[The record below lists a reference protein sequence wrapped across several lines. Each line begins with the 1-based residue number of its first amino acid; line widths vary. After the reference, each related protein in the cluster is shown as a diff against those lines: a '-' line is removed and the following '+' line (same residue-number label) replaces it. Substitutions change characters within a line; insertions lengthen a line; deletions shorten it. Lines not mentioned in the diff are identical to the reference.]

1 MKKNIKYHLLI
12 IGLTFS
18 LFSCTKNFDKIN
30 ANPSA
35 LTSVGKLEFGYMFT
49 RAESGACMNQ
59 GYYQTVQNLYT
70 DLYAQYFSLNTTSFS
85 TDRYVM
91 NDGWLGRLGVVTY
104 VFAMPN
110 LKSIMDNTDPASG
123 EHALANILWV
133 YAFHHLTEYFGPVA
147 YSQAGE
153 PISSIP
159 YNSEKEIYLDFFDRL
174 DAAVAT
180 LKNLGQSNVFGN
192 FDIIYG
198 GDVQQWIRFA
208 NTLRLRLA
216 LRISNASL
224 PDMPNKAKEE
234 AEAAVASGV
243 MTDISHSA
251 WILKSL
257 SGNDG
262 NGLAR
267 IASFNEFNMSSTMAS
282 YLLGYNDPRLAVYFQ
297 PAVGNGSYKSIRNGT
312 PAADLNNPVNKN
324 SQVSNIGTYWVKWN
338 GTSWD
343 PNMTAKQP
351 VMYAAEAYFLRSEGA
366 LNGWN
371 MGGETAQQLY
381 EKGIETSMK
390 QWNISDPAA
399 INNYQQSTA
408 LPAAP
413 GDFANSPAVSTTSVK
428 WASTESEQRAQVG
441 TQKWLAIYPDGFEG
455 WAEYRRTGY
464 PEMYPVVQSDNP
476 DLPTGTFI
484 QRLPYASSERSTNA
498 TELDKGI
505 LLLGGPDKV
514 STKLWFAK

>member
-1 MKKNIKYHLLI
+1 MKNKFIYQVLLFV
-12 IGLTFS
+12 GLASTV
-18 LFSCTKNFDKIN
+18 LSCTRNFDEIN
-30 ANPSA
+30 TNPSA

-110 LKSIMDNTDPASG
+110 LKTIMDNSDPNSG
-123 EHALANILWV
+123 EYALANILWV

-147 YSQAGE
+147 YLQAGE
-153 PISSIP
+153 PIASIP
-159 YNSEKEIYLDFFDRL
+159 YNSEKEIYQDFFKRL
-174 DAAVAT
+174 GASAAT
-180 LKNLGQSNVFGN
+180 LKNLNQPNVFGN

-198 GDVQQWIRFA
+198 GNVQQWIRFA
-208 NTLRLRLA
+208 NSLRLRLA
-216 LRISNASL
+216 LRVSNAL
-224 PDMPNKAKEE
+224 PDLAKQE
-234 AEAAVASGV
+234 AEAAVAGGV

-257 SGNDG
+257 NGSDG

-282 YLLGYNDPRLAVYFQ
+282 YLKGYNDPRLPVYFQ
-297 PAVGNGSYKSIRNGT
+297 PAIGNGKFKSIRNGT

-324 SQVSNIGTYWVKWN
+324 SQVSNLGTYWVTWS
-338 GTSWD
+338 GTAWS
-343 PNMTAKQP
+343 PNLTAKQP
-351 VMYAAEAYFLRSEGA
+351 VMYAAESYFLRAEGA

-371 MGGETAQQLY
+371 MGTETAQQLY
-381 EKGIETSMK
+381 EKGIEVSMK
-390 QWNISDPAA
+390 QWNITDPG
-399 INNYQQSTA
+399 IIGSYQQSTA
-408 LPAAP
+408 VPVAP
-413 GDFANSPAVSTTSVK
+413 DDFARSPAVSDIPVK
-428 WASTESEQRAQVG
+428 WSSTVDVQRAQVG
-441 TQKWLAIYPDGFEG
+441 TQKWLAIFPDGFEG
-455 WAEYRRTGY
+455 WAEYRRSGY
-464 PEMYPVVQSDNP
+464 PKMYPVVQSDNA
-476 DLPTGTFI
+476 DLPAGTFI

-498 TELDKGI
+498 VELDKGI
-505 LLLGGPDKV
+505 KLLGGPDKV